1 MSDRNARGS
10 SPEEVL
16 PPGLAD
22 AVDAYLRSKGKGSEG
37 ASGTYRRNAEREL
50 HRFAAFLA
58 DRGIENLGDVDATT
72 LRRYVRSELTARD
85 LAPRT
90 VRKYY
95 DYVSAWLGWAQR
107 EGLVAEHYGIRESA
121 REPLPDVDT
130 RADGRQQTWRR
141 DQRRALLS
149 YLDDRAREAVEDRG
163 TDAYAPLRDRALVAL
178 LAYSGLRGSELLANS
193 EDDRREGAE
202 WRHFADDF
210 VGLDVL
216 GKTQEWETRS
226 IPPQA
231 RSALA
236 QWAHAL
242 DPEPEWPIVPTFHY
256 PTLYEGLRAA
266 GHEDTDSLS
275 GYADVFQAYR
285 ECDARPSAMTTD
297 GARRL
302 MQRLTDDADVDVDD
316 DYLKLHGARRG
327 VGRVL
332 ALQQGAD
339 AAADQLGNSVT
350 VVEKRYSDVLAS
362 ERAEKTGDAFAEHDG
377 VR

>member
-1 MSDRNARGS
+1 MSDRNAGGS
-10 SPEEVL
+10 SPDEDL
-16 PPGLAD
+16 PPRL
-22 AVDAYLRSKGKGSEG
+22 VDAIDGYLRSKGKGSDGE
-37 ASGTYRRNAEREL
+37 SGTYRRNAEREL

-58 DRGIENLGDVDATT
+58 DRGIEDLGDVDATT
-72 LRRYVRSELTARD
+72 LRQYVRSALTSLD

-141 DQRRALLS
+141 DQRRTLLAH
-149 YLDDRAREAVEDRG
+149 LDHRAREAVEDRG
-163 TDAYAPLRDRALVAL
+163 TAAYAPLRDRSFVVL
-178 LAYSGLRGSELLANS
+178 LAYSGLRGSELLANP
-193 EDDRREGAE
+193 EDDRRTGAE
-202 WRHFADDF
+202 WRHFAEGL

-231 RSALA
+231 RSPLE
-236 QWAHAL
+236 QWARAF
-242 DPEPEWPIVPTFHY
+242 DPEPEWPVVPTFHY
-256 PTLYEGLRAA
+256 PTLYDGLRAA
-266 GHEDTDSLS
+266 GHDDTDSLS
-275 GYADVFQAYR
+275 GYADVFEAYR
-285 ECDARPSAMTTD
+285 ERDARPAAMTTD

-302 MQRLTDDADVDVDD
+302 MQRLTDEADVDVDD
-316 DYLKLHGARRG
+316 DYLTLHGARRG

-350 VVEKRYSDVLAS
+350 VVEERYSDVLAS
-362 ERAEKTGDAFAEHDG
+362 ERAEKTGDAFADHDG
-377 VR
+377 DR

>member
-1 MSDRNARGS
+1 MSDRDARS
-10 SPEEVL
+10 SSADEPL
-16 PPGLAD
+16 PQPLAD
-22 AVDAYLRSKGKGSEG
+22 ALEGYLRSKGKGSDG

-50 HRFAAFLA
+50 RRFARFLA
-58 DRGIENLGDVDATT
+58 DRGIDDLGGVDATT
-72 LRRYVRSELTARD
+72 LRTYVRSELTARD

-130 RADGRQQTWRR
+130 RTDERQQTWRR
-141 DQRRALLS
+141 EQRRALLS
-149 YLDDRAREAVEDRG
+149 YLDERAREAVAERG

-178 LAYSGLRGSELLANS
+178 LAYTGLRGSELLANPD
-193 EDDRREGAE
+193 DDRRDGAE
-202 WRHFADDF
+202 WRHLAEDL

-216 GKTQEWETRS
+216 GKTQQWETRS

-231 RSALA
+231 RTPLE
-236 QWAHAL
+236 QWARVF
-242 DPEPEWPIVPTFHY
+242 DPDPDWPLVPTFHY

-266 GHEDTDSLS
+266 GHDDTDSLS
-275 GYADVFQAYR
+275 GYADVFEAYR
-285 ECDARPSAMTTD
+285 ERDARPAAMTTD

-302 MQRLTDDADVDVDD
+302 MQRLTDEADVDVDE

-332 ALQQGAD
+332 ALRQGAD

-350 VVEKRYSDVLAS
+350 VVEERYSDVLAS

-377 VR
+377 DG

>member
-1 MSDRNARGS
+1 MSDRTTRGS
-10 SPEEVL
+10 APEGTL
-16 PPGLAD
+16 PRPLTEAIDG
-22 AVDAYLRSKGKGSEG
+22 YLRSKGKGSDG

-50 HRFAAFLA
+50 RRFARFLA
-58 DRGIENLGDVDATT
+58 DRGVEDLGEVDATN
-72 LRRYVRSELTARD
+72 LRTYVRSELSTRD

-107 EGLVAEHYGIRESA
+107 EGLVSEHHGIRESA

-130 RADGRQQTWRR
+130 RADERQQTWQR
-141 DQRRALLS
+141 DQRTALLS
-149 YLDDRAREAVEDRG
+149 FLDERAREAVEERG
-163 TDAYAPLRDRALVAL
+163 ADAYAPLRDRALVGL
-178 LAYSGLRGSELLANS
+178 LAYSGLRGSELLANPQ
-193 EDDRREGAE
+193 DDRREGAE
-202 WRHFADDF
+202 WRHLAEGL

-231 RSALA
+231 RSALK
-236 QWAHAL
+236 QWTRAF

-256 PTLYEGLRAA
+256 PTLYDGLRAA
-266 GHEDTDSLS
+266 GHDDTDSLS
-275 GYADVFQAYR
+275 GYADVFDAYR
-285 ECDARPSAMTTD
+285 ECDARPAAMTTD

-302 MQRLTDDADVDVDD
+302 MQRVTDEADIDVEE
-316 DYLKLHGARRG
+316 DYLTLHGARRG

-350 VVEKRYSDVLAS
+350 VVEQRYSDVLAS
-362 ERAEKTGDAFAEHDG
+362 ERAEKTGDAFADHDG
-377 VR
+377 DG